1 MSGADRV
8 IGYSAIAGGPKA
20 QISGNG
26 RFVAFVSAAN
36 ARNTLNSVTNLFLY
50 DLQTETTTLV
60 SFNRDRSGGGNG
72 TSDSPSISSDGRY
85 VGFRSSASDLA
96 AGDTNGREDIFLFD
110 RLTGTNRL
118 VSLNQ
123 AGAGTGNDRSA
134 TPVISANGAVVAFRS
149 LADDLVA
156 DDSNETQDV
165 FVFRV
170 PVVTFTDTD
179 GDGMDDAWEMAYFG
193 NLSRDGSGDFDGDDL
208 SDLVEFRSG
217 TDPMSKASGF
227 RVQATVSLN
236 TGQTTIT
243 WTAGPGRIYRAQYKD
258 DLNETAWHNLSGGV
272 GIDGNTGIC
281 VDNSAGDSNQ
291 RFYRVT
297 LVE

>member
-1 MSGADRV
+1 MLVLVDDER
-8 IGYSAIAGGPKA
+8 
-20 QISGNG
+20 
-26 RFVAFVSAAN
+26 VAFAL
-36 ARNTLNSVTNLFLY
+36 R
-50 DLQTETTTLV
+50 
-60 SFNRDRSGGGNG
+60 
-72 TSDSPSISSDGRY
+72 
-85 VGFRSSASDLA
+85 
-96 AGDTNGREDIFLFD
+96 
-110 RLTGTNRL
+110 
-118 VSLNQ
+118 
-123 AGAGTGNDRSA
+123 
-134 TPVISANGAVVAFRS
+134 
-149 LADDLVA
+149 
-156 DDSNETQDV
+156 
-165 FVFRV
+165 
-170 PVVTFTDTD
+170 
-179 GDGMDDAWEMAYFG
+179 
-193 NLSRDGSGDFDGDDL
+193 DFDGDDL